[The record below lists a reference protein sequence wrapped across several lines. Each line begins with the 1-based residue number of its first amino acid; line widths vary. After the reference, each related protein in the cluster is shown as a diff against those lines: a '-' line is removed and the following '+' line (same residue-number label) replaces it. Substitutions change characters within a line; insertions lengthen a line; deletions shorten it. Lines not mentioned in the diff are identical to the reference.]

1 MLRSAVAFG
10 LGAGPIAWNVC
21 SEIFP
26 THINAQCCAV
36 TTCTQ
41 WLFQIVVAAI
51 TPLLLSTIGPMTFVF
66 YGTCNVLGM
75 VFYYFCVP
83 ETRGVAL
90 GKDMSRAF
98 GQEDVKDL
106 GSEGVVEEVED
117 IDDHTPLLS
126 AERRRRRSSIA
137 IVV

>member
-1 MLRSAVAFG
+1 MG
-10 LGAGPIAWNVC
+10 I
-21 SEIFP
+21 
-26 THINAQCCAV
+26 
-36 TTCTQ
+36 
-41 WLFQIVVAAI
+41 
-51 TPLLLSTIGPMTFVF
+51 
-66 YGTCNVLGM
+66 

-98 GQEDVKDL
+98 GQEDLKD
-106 GSEGVVEEVED
+106 GDIDGEAEEVED
-117 IDDHTPLLS
+117 VDDETPLLT